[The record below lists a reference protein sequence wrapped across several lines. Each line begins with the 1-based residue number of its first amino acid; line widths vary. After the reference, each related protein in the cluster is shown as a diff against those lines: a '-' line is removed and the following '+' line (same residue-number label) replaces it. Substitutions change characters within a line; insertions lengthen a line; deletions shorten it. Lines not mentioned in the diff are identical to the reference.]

1 MELTANFEK
10 PFPAG
15 PVIHAALRMPADAFS
30 VTVLFG
36 PSGSGKTTVLRCLAG
51 LEQPAHGFIRFG
63 DETWFDAERG
73 ISLPPQHREIGYVFQ
88 EYALFPHLTVARNL
102 DYGLGGLTAGER
114 GRRVADMVDLLG
126 LRGLERRYPTRLSGG
141 ERQRVALG
149 RALVRRPR
157 LLLLDEPLSALD
169 APTREQLRREL
180 RRLLAALGVPALLVT
195 HDRVEALALGDS
207 VVVLDVGRVCQSG
220 PVAEVFS
227 RPADL
232 AVARVVGVETVE
244 AATVLEIRDGLATV
258 AVGRT
263 RLVALAGDVAAGPA
277 YVSIRAE
284 DVILE
289 RGATAGSARN
299 RLLARVLGLVREG
312 PMVRVSLDCGFP
324 LTALVTSQACA
335 DLSLR
340 EGDELAALIKAPAV
354 HLIPR
359 WGPGSV
365 ARDAIESLEHRLQRR
380 G

>member
-1 MELTANFEK
+1 MELAADFEK
-10 PFPAG
+10 PFPGG
-15 PVIHAALRMPADAFS
+15 PVIRAALRMPADAFS

-51 LEQPAHGFIRFG
+51 LERPARGFIRFG
-63 DETWFDAERG
+63 GETWFDAARG
-73 ISLPPQHREIGYVFQ
+73 LSLPPQQRDIGYVFQ

-102 DYGLGGLTAGER
+102 GYGLGGLPAGER
-114 GRRVADMVDLLG
+114 SRRVAEMLDLLG
-126 LRGLERRYPTRLSGG
+126 LYGLEGRYPARLSGG

-180 RRLLAALGVPALLVT
+180 RRLLAALRVPALLVT
-195 HDRVEALALGDS
+195 HDRVEALALGDR
-207 VVVLDVGRVCQSG
+207 VVVLDGGRVCQSG

-232 AVARVVGVETVE
+232 TVARVVGVETVE
-244 AATVLEIRDGLATV
+244 AATVLEIKDGLAAV
-258 AVGRT
+258 AVGRA
-263 RLVALAGDVAAGPA
+263 RLVALAGDMAPGEA

-289 RGATAGSARN
+289 RGAAAGSARN
-299 RLLARVLGLVREG
+299 RLPARVLGLMPEG

-324 LTALVTSQACA
+324 LAALVTGQACA
-335 DLSLR
+335 ELGLC
-340 EGDELAALIKAPAV
+340 EGDEIAALIKAPAV

-359 WGPGSV
+359 
-365 ARDAIESLEHRLQRR
+365 
-380 G
+380 